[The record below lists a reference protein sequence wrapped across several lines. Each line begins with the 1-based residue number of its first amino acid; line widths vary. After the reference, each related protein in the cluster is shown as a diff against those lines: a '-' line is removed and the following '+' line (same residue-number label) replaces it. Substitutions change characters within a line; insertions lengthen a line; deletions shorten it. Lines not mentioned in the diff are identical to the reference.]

1 MQMKLDEA
9 TVAELQ
15 AALHAAETNLGDTD
29 IIAPIDGTIV
39 SRNGKIGQTVAAGA
53 ETPPLFLI
61 AADLSVMQVNG
72 KVSEDAVGEI
82 KLGDKASFTVNSFP
96 DRSFSG
102 EVTHIGPSPQTIQNA
117 ATYDVVITASNP
129 ELLLKPG
136 MTAAIKIVVDRRDD
150 VLRAP
155 DQALRYSPAGR
166 AAASGSFGARTPL
179 AGWPQVWILREGRP
193 TAVPVQLGLQDG
205 AYTEIVKGD
214 LKPGDDLIISESGS
228 RVSQ

>member
-1 MQMKLDEA
+1 
-9 TVAELQ
+9 
-15 AALHAAETNLGDTD
+15 
-29 IIAPIDGTIV
+29 
-39 SRNGKIGQTVAAGA
+39 
-53 ETPPLFLI
+53 
-61 AADLSVMQVNG
+61 MQVNG

-166 AAASGSFGARTPL
+166 AAASGSSGARTPL
-179 AGWPQVWILREGRP
+179 AGWSQVWTLREGRP

-205 AYTEIVKGD
+205 AFTEIVKGD
-214 LKPGDDLIISESGS
+214 LKPGDDLIISESGAP
-228 RVSQ
+228 VSQ